1 MSRKQYAPPAKTHE
15 VKKTRKEAQAEL
27 KAEREKF
34 EQEQGVVQSTTTEV
48 EAPPASEP
56 TEDER
61 AQLIRLLIF
70 AVVGTVLLLAFM
82 YWIFASSI

>member
-34 EQEQGVVQSTTTEV
+34 EQEQGALQPTTEIV
-48 EAPPASEP
+48 EPAPASEP

-61 AQLIRLLIF
+61 AQLKRLLIF
-70 AVVGTVLLLAFM
+70 AIIGTVLLLAFM
-82 YWIFASSI
+82 YWIFVSSL